1 MKMELGI
8 GQGIRQGTT
17 QLGWGGGVAAIA
29 NHRNYF
35 RCHGDDGDDDDD
47 DDGDDDDLMVMTMA
61 MLTWKNESMSL
72 PIDILVSH
80 L

>member
-35 RCHGDDGDDDDD
+35 RCHGDDGDDN
-47 DDGDDDDLMVMTMA
+47 GNANMEKWEHITP
-61 MLTWKNESMSL
+61 NR
-72 PIDILVSH
+72 H
-80 L
+80 LGIASWNKGNDSYDEDEED